1 MKTYFVKQKFRLG
14 GERFDIK
21 DDQGRVAYQVEG
33 SFFKIPKT
41 FTIFGE
47 DGSSFYIRKK
57 LTLLRDKYDVDNLG
71 LRIEGNIWD
80 LDFQLLNS
88 QNQVVARIQK
98 ELFHLTS
105 TYTVTV
111 YENTYADLAISLCV
125 AIDYVEMLENSSK

>member
-33 SFFKIPKT
+33 SFF
-41 FTIFGE
+41 
-47 DGSSFYIRKK
+47 
-57 LTLLRDKYDVDNLG
+57 
-71 LRIEGNIWD
+71 NIWD